1 MPKISE
7 LWKEKTIEVLTNLY
21 GNEIDKD
28 KLEQMLDNELE
39 KRRKFFPKM
48 QLRNLYTT
56 QNFSVEMDD
65 ILDIIKKED
74 LCVEANNTMTYSL
87 NKVASP
93 LPKILIKQKGDR
105 NIHKKKMLK
114 AKEMIAILKREGKF
128 VEGCPEDEMFKDGN
142 KLQLKVKVF
151 MNSVYG
157 VQGQK
162 GSFLYSPDTAGA
174 ITAQGREMIAE
185 MTWTIE
191 RLFYGTLHFC
201 SMDEYIS
208 YIHKIKTEINPESE
222 WLKYITYIPT
232 EEDVAKQLAKGMHSI
247 VDIDKYI
254 DSFAPIM
261 YNYIKNMTEI
271 ERIYYYYSC
280 NLFNLIYK
288 NKKIFDLFDT
298 IIKMN
303 ISFLAPAYKPSDED
317 NERFAKYLDLDY
329 TVVDSNKITDF
340 GDDKDTLKKLTNYL
354 VFNKINPII
363 NVICKIIEEFV
374 IVHMS
379 TPKRALKYQTK
390 RRRAIIV
397 SDTDSIIVNLNPA
410 ITNLFKAHRIQNHL
424 TLDTPELAFYDED
437 LNFKLVNIFTSILI
451 HGTVVA
457 GDVFCKNANVPENYR
472 KWIEMKNEFL
482 FKRLVMYTD
491 AKKNYIV
498 NTRLQEGKVLDEIS
512 ATGIKLNSSVI
523 HPEVKKRIMD
533 CIETEMIKAPVVN
546 PINIMYKVK
555 DIENFIVESIKQGD
569 LSLGK
574 KARFSGMKGYKTGV
588 YRNDAGRSALI
599 WNILYPNEKINTGDY
614 GYTFSTTLFTEDDIR
629 RKMMSRFPEEAN
641 MLLEKIFKDENLK
654 QYGLRSIMIPA
665 SSENIKKLPDW
676 LIPYIDYAKMANK
689 HMQPIISL
697 LTSVGLKNSAISSSK
712 TTYSPLI
719 SF

>member
-105 NIHKKKMLK
+105 NIHKKRMLK

-271 ERIYYYYSC
+271 ERIYYYYS
-280 NLFNLIYK
+280 YW
-288 NKKIFDLFDT
+288 
-298 IIKMN
+298 
-303 ISFLAPAYKPSDED
+303 E
-317 NERFAKYLDLDY
+317 
-329 TVVDSNKITDF
+329 
-340 GDDKDTLKKLTNYL
+340 
-354 VFNKINPII
+354 
-363 NVICKIIEEFV
+363 
-374 IVHMS
+374 
-379 TPKRALKYQTK
+379 
-390 RRRAIIV
+390 
-397 SDTDSIIVNLNPA
+397 
-410 ITNLFKAHRIQNHL
+410 
-424 TLDTPELAFYDED
+424 
-437 LNFKLVNIFTSILI
+437 
-451 HGTVVA
+451 
-457 GDVFCKNANVPENYR
+457 
-472 KWIEMKNEFL
+472 
-482 FKRLVMYTD
+482 
-491 AKKNYIV
+491 
-498 NTRLQEGKVLDEIS
+498 
-512 ATGIKLNSSVI
+512 
-523 HPEVKKRIMD
+523 
-533 CIETEMIKAPVVN
+533 
-546 PINIMYKVK
+546 
-555 DIENFIVESIKQGD
+555 
-569 LSLGK
+569 
-574 KARFSGMKGYKTGV
+574 
-588 YRNDAGRSALI
+588 
-599 WNILYPNEKINTGDY
+599 
-614 GYTFSTTLFTEDDIR
+614 
-629 RKMMSRFPEEAN
+629 
-641 MLLEKIFKDENLK
+641 
-654 QYGLRSIMIPA
+654 
-665 SSENIKKLPDW
+665 
-676 LIPYIDYAKMANK
+676 
-689 HMQPIISL
+689 
-697 LTSVGLKNSAISSSK
+697 
-712 TTYSPLI
+712 
-719 SF
+719 